1 METKLYFDKS
11 KKAMLPETLNEF
23 TADGG
28 KFQMA
33 SQANGTWRRVWTR
46 DINYGDHRFITI
58 EGGVT
63 RVMPM
68 YHQGVVL
75 VAVRQLSI
83 EGGAEDTATE
93 SVTVWEK
100 QFVAED
106 DAVEAVQK
114 MRELL

>member
-1 METKLYFDKS
+1 
-11 KKAMLPETLNEF
+11 MLSETLNEF

-33 SQANGTWRRVWTR
+33 SQANGTWRRVWTH
-46 DINYGDHRFITI
+46 DIKHGADRFITI

-63 RVMPM
+63 RVMPL
-68 YHQGVVL
+68 YHQAVVL
-75 VAVRQLSI
+75 VTVRQI
-83 EGGAEDTATE
+83 RIAGGAEDEATE
-93 SVTVWEK
+93 QITVWTQ

-114 MRELL
+114 MRGLL